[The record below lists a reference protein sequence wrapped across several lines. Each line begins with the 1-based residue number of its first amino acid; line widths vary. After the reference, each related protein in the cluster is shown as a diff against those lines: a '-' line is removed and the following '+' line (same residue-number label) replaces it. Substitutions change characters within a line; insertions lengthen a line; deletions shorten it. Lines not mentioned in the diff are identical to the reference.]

1 MIRRTNVWF
10 SLACFAILSTL
21 LGTAANG
28 QEPGS
33 VRLDPLDL
41 KDVKVGGEVG
51 RRINLTLK
59 EYILAVDVDKVFLD
73 PIRKKASS
81 GARGGASGYLGF
93 GKFIDATVHLAAHT
107 RDKRLIAFKNRLVSE
122 TLKTQLDD
130 GYVGTM
136 QPAARIR
143 QYWDV
148 HEMVY
153 IIHALVSDYRL
164 FNNRAALRGAAKAAD
179 YIMAKRPPGGHPRST
194 GKLNLERALLGVS
207 AATGERKYRDYVLK
221 EIDFRKWAAAPR
233 GHAYTFMNVCLAQL
247 DFHKTEP
254 SPKLLVSSHNVI
266 DFLTR
271 QDGLLIHGSCSRGEA
286 FHSNQDGTGDA
297 AEACATAYLIKL
309 LDRLLQLEGKALY
322 GDMLERAIY
331 NALFAAQ
338 SPDGKQTRYF
348 TAVEGRRK
356 YFKERRPNLPQH
368 TYCCPNN
375 FRRAIADLPGLIC
388 YRTNDDGLLIN
399 LYTASSAT
407 LKLKGAT
414 VKLRQETDYPT
425 SGKVLIHLAPDK
437 AVDFPLRLRIP
448 RWCDKAK
455 VSVNGRA
462 TGAALKGGQFLKL
475 KRRWK
480 AGDRVEL
487 DMPMPW
493 RLVRG
498 RKAQQ
503 GRAAVMRGPM
513 LFCLSPARQADRYP
527 IFGGRRQK
535 RGEALAK
542 LRERL
547 GKNAAALGVLDRV
560 PVDLADIVAGGHG
573 FGSGRVGHGIN
584 PLDGKPTTGSAPYI
598 TCKPNVFLPVASKF
612 IDGVVVPDGG
622 KDGKAAV
629 PVTSTGIK
637 LTGLTDTSA
646 KTWDF
651 FKHGPGLSQ
660 KGFKVGDVDYRVKG
674 HSMLAIHANK
684 IITFD
689 LAAIRKGTGYGVLRF
704 RSRVGYGG
712 IAKEATVDFS
722 VYVDG
727 KSAVKNTRITRAG
740 VPLDLPIGPTKRF
753 LTLVV
758 TDADND
764 ISHDQIFFGDPH
776 LVPEPPGRKSDA
788 EKEQRR
794 RLLAEQA
801 DLKKQMAAFL
811 PVAEVLKGLRV
822 DLKSL
827 EGPVKDDTVR
837 PGGVACRVRAWSP
850 GRHPKQPADLVLL
863 LTEFADPGGEMTY
876 FPITDASVRTV
887 DDELIQTG
895 KQ

>member
-1 MIRRTNVWF
+1 MGKTAFR
-10 SLACFAILSTL
+10 LALGFILAGAATGVSAAEKLTAIDPS
-21 LGTAANG
+21 
-28 QEPGS
+28 Q
-33 VRLDPLDL
+33 VRI
-41 KDVKVGGEVG
+41 GGEIG
-51 RRINLTLK
+51 RRIDITIN
-59 EYILAVDVDKVFLD
+59 EYMLAVDVDKVFLE

-130 GYVGTM
+130 GYVGMM

-143 QYWDV
+143 QYWDL

-179 YIMAKRPPGGHPRST
+179 YIMAKRPPGGRPRST

-207 AATGERKYRDYVLK
+207 AETGERKYQDYVLK
-221 EIDFRKWAAAPR
+221 EVDFRKWAAPPR

-247 DFHKTEP
+247 DFHDTEP

-271 QDGLLIHGSCSRGEA
+271 HDGLLIHGSCSRGEA

-309 LDRLLQLEGKALY
+309 LDRLLQIEGKALY

-348 TAVEGRRK
+348 TAVEGRRQ

-375 FRRAIADLPGLIC
+375 FRRAIGDLPGLIY

-399 LYTASSAT
+399 LYTACSAT
-407 LKLKGAT
+407 LKLKGST
-414 VKLRQETDYPT
+414 VKVRQQTDYPS
-425 SGKVLIHLAPDK
+425 SGKVVIHLAPSK
-437 AVDFPLRLRIP
+437 PAAFPLRLRIP
-448 RWCDKAK
+448 RWCDKAG

-462 TGAALKGGQFLKL
+462 AETALKGGQFFTLQ
-475 KRRWK
+475 RQWK

-498 RKAQQ
+498 RKAQR

-547 GKNAAALGVLDRV
+547 AKNIAALGVLDRA
-560 PVDLADIVAGGHG
+560 PVNLADIVGGGRG
-573 FGSGRVGHGIN
+573 FGSGKVAHGIN
-584 PLDGKPTTGSAPYI
+584 PRDGKPATGSAPYI

-622 KDGKAAV
+622 KDGKAAAA
-629 PVTSTGIK
+629 VTSTGIT

-660 KGFKVGDVDYRVKG
+660 KGFNVGDVDYRAKG
-674 HSMLAIHANK
+674 RSMLAIHANK

-689 LAAIRKGTGYGVLRF
+689 LAAIRKATGYGILRF
-704 RSRVGYGG
+704 RSTVGYGG
-712 IAKEATVDFS
+712 VAKEPTVDFS

-727 KSAVKNTRITRAG
+727 KPAVKNTRITRAG
-740 VPLDLPIGPTKRF
+740 VRLDLPVAPTKRF

-764 ISHDQIFFGDPH
+764 ISHDQIFFGDAH
-776 LVPEPPGRKSDA
+776 LVPEPPGHKSEA

-794 RLLAEQA
+794 RLLAEQ
-801 DLKKQMAAFL
+801 DLLKKQMAAYL
-811 PVAEVLKGLRV
+811 PLAEVLKGLRI
-822 DLKSL
+822 DLK
-827 EGPVKDDTVR
+827 
-837 PGGVACRVRAWSP
+837 
-850 GRHPKQPADLVLL
+850 
-863 LTEFADPGGEMTY
+863 
-876 FPITDASVRTV
+876 
-887 DDELIQTG
+887 
-895 KQ
+895 